1 MFSSLWHQCLTIF
14 ESNVPEK
21 QITTWLKP
29 LSLHSEDGL
38 NFYLLAPNRWVKNWV
53 TQHYLTTIEQAMLE
67 LHEQMMSVKIV
78 DDLNDAG
85 DVAAEPVPSHIQSAR
100 ELAEIPGVIIN
111 NEAIAQNEPVTI
123 TQPLSNPSS
132 ISVQQ
137 TSQPQVNAMQG
148 ASSMPKISSQMDNRR
163 QQTKAPVRTH
173 PSFLETDFTFK
184 SLIEGKSNE
193 IAYAAAQKAAE
204 NPGKVYNPL
213 FIYGGV
219 GLGKT
224 HIMHAIGN
232 EILANNPEARIM
244 YLSSERFVRE
254 MVSSI
259 RDGAIEEFKSFYRS
273 LDAILIDDIQFFVG
287 KEKSQEELFFI
298 FNALLE
304 GKQQI
309 VLTSDKLAKEIDG
322 IEDRLRSRFGWG
334 LSVPVEPPEVETR
347 QAILQKKA
355 ELKHHIHLLDDVA
368 FFLASK
374 IRSNVRDLEGALN
387 KVVADANFTQKPITI
402 ETAKESIKDILAMQ
416 DKQVSIENIQRVVA
430 EYYKIK
436 ISDLHSKSRKRRVTR
451 PRQLAMLLARELTKL
466 SLIDIGDSFGGRD
479 HSTVVNACEKIEELK
494 RSNRDIVE
502 DYNNLL
508 RTLTN

>member
-1 MFSSLWHQCLTIF
+1 MFSSLWQQCLSIF
-14 ESNVPEK
+14 ESNIPEK
-21 QITTWLKP
+21 QINTWLKP
-29 LSLHSEDGL
+29 LKLHSDDGL
-38 NFYLLAPNRWVKNWV
+38 NFQLLAPNRWVKNWV
-53 TQHYLTTIEQAMLE
+53 TQHYLALIEETMLQ
-67 LHEQMMSVKIV
+67 LHDQMMSVSIV
-78 DDLNDAG
+78 DELSDGASNIDAQATQTK
-85 DVAAEPVPSHIQSAR
+85 AASA
-100 ELAEIPGVIIN
+100 LAEIPGVITN
-111 NEAIAQNEPVTI
+111 KEAVNQNAPVTI
-123 TQPLSNPSS
+123 DSAPSHNMAG
-132 ISVQQ
+132 
-137 TSQPQVNAMQG
+137 NAARGQ
-148 ASSMPKISSQMDNRR
+148 SFEDRR
-163 QQTKAPVRTH
+163 QDPIEPAAVAPRPNPPRPKLPNVPTRTH

-204 NPGKVYNPL
+204 NPGKQYNPL

-224 HIMHAIGN
+224 HLMHAIGN
-232 EILANNPEARIM
+232 EILAQNPDARIM

-254 MVSSI
+254 MVNSI
-259 RDGAIEEFKSFYRS
+259 RDGAIEEFKTFYRS

-387 KVVADANFTQKPITI
+387 KVIADANFTKRPITI

-416 DKQVSIENIQRVVA
+416 DKQVSIENIQRVAA

-502 DYNNLL
+502 DYNNLI